1 MCEAEGM
8 REGSSLRETS
18 KDVEKC
24 ANCIV
29 LAKEKRQLS
38 NNVKNLRAKL
48 KEKRNELAKI
58 TKKIEGKLSW
68 EASYGNM
75 YSC

>member
-1 MCEAEGM
+1 M

-29 LAKEKRQLS
+29 LAEEKRQQQCEDFTGEI
-38 NNVKNLRAKL
+38 KRE
-48 KEKRNELAKI
+48 EK
-58 TKKIEGKLSW
+58 
-68 EASYGNM
+68 
-75 YSC
+75 

>member
-1 MCEAEGM
+1 M

-38 NNVKNLRAKL
+38 NNVKNLRTKL

-58 TKKIEGKLSW
+58 TKKIDILIN
-68 EASYGNM
+68 YNI
-75 YSC
+75 

>member
-1 MCEAEGM
+1 M

-58 TKKIEGKLSW
+58 TKKIEGKLS
-68 EASYGNM
+68 
-75 YSC
+75 

>member
-1 MCEAEGM
+1 M

-24 ANCIV
+24 ANYIV

-58 TKKIEGKLSW
+58 TKKIEGKLS
-68 EASYGNM
+68 
-75 YSC
+75 

>member
-1 MCEAEGM
+1 M

-58 TKKIEGKLSW
+58 TKKIEIILKLN
-68 EASYGNM
+68 Y
-75 YSC
+75 CQ